1 MFSFYFHTI
10 LFKMFPLESK
20 LLKVFQL
27 SANFREAV
35 RLTTE
40 TIRSISPDEIL
51 VKNMYVGVNATD
63 LNVTAGRYFAHDPI
77 PYRLGIEVCPTK
89 KNTTNH
95 IYGNYFTKCFNFL
108 LSNSL

>member
-1 MFSFYFHTI
+1 
-10 LFKMFPLESK
+10 MFPLESK

-40 TIRSISPDEIL
+40 TIRSIAPDEIL

-89 KNTTNH
+89 KTQQT
-95 IYGNYFTKCFNFL
+95 IYMVITLQNVSTSSFQTVFR
-108 LSNSL
+108 SN